1 MKKIR
6 FFILSVSAL
15 LFTTLISA
23 QTAEEIIANYLNA
36 IGGKD
41 QICQITSVYTEGTL
55 DAMGSTGVVKTTLV
69 NGKGFKQEIDVMGTQ
84 VVMCYTDSMGW
95 QINPMTGNYGAEKM
109 PDPQFKSGRD
119 NIFAGGPFV
128 TDYASKGYKIEL
140 AGQETVVG
148 VNAWKLNVTSPDNIE
163 SVYYFDPSNWYMIKM
178 VQKAE
183 MMGQPM
189 DISIILSNY
198 QKPENGYAMPFT
210 METDY
215 GGQIFLTAKINK
227 VEINQPVDPAIFA
240 KP

>member
-1 MKKIR
+1 MKTNKIV
-6 FFILSVSAL
+6 LLAVSAF
-15 LFTTLISA
+15 LFGSLVSA

-41 QICQITSVYTEGTL
+41 QFSQISSVYTEGTL
-55 DAMGSTGVVKTTLV
+55 DAMGSTGTIKITLL
-69 NGKGFKQEIDVMGTQ
+69 NGKGYKQEIDVMGTSY
-84 VVMCYTDSMGW
+84 VMCYTDTLGW
-95 QINPMTGNYGAEKM
+95 QINPMTGNYDAEVM
-109 PDPQFKSGRD
+109 PENQFRAGRD
-119 NIFAGGPFV
+119 NIFAGGPFA
-128 TDYASKGYKIEL
+128 TDFITRGYKIEL
-140 AGQETVVG
+140 MGEESVSG
-148 VNAWKLNVTSPDNIE
+148 VNTFKVNVVSPENTE
-163 SVYYFDPSNWYMIKM
+163 TAYYFDPTTWYIVKM

-189 DISIILSNY
+189 DIIMILSDY

-227 VEINQPVDPAIFA
+227 VEVNQPIDPVVFA